1 MSQINS
7 VPYTGEC
14 RHQPG
19 LIIAGTRGSNNGLN
33 ETILRFGSSA
43 CGCLCFNLSFA
54 VDRMNIAGA
63 RLGQGH

>member
-14 RHQPG
+14 RQLG
-19 LIIAGTRGSNNGLN
+19 LIIAGTSGKNYGLN

-54 VDRMNIAGA
+54 VDRMHIAGA